1 MHLRDFL
8 KCLGALGVGAS
19 LLNPNPAAAAPPLKT
34 GPSLL
39 FDSWST
45 QVLDQQAST
54 KYPPNF
60 TPRGM
65 TQSGHRISTILSSLK
80 SYGEKTGGEV
90 KGGYNISFTQG
101 ARIDSNLLKGIQVY
115 ISLTRYQG
123 TSFAYREQE
132 LQALHDFVHD
142 QGGNILLHTNH
153 GPPPGPGKANDDY
166 TQNDKALAKKFGI
179 TLEPYFVTY
188 TTEYK
193 SEYMKMNVTKPSSK
207 LNKFFDSDFQYI
219 SNRASTIASHDS
231 CIITPPK
238 KPYAILA
245 EFPEGTTVFNRTL
258 IGPKAIPLKNSGLSK
273 CFAILVPYGKGNVIV
288 VGNSG
293 MLSNYGSIG
302 QSTGLIP
309 MENNLMFFLNCVSY
323 LAGYSEIPTPGFG
336 PSGPYLPQ

>member
-1 MHLRDFL
+1 MHRRDFL
-8 KCLGALGVGAS
+8 KCLGAVGVGAS
-19 LLNPNPAAAAPPLKT
+19 LFKTNPAAAAPPLET
-34 GPSLL
+34 GPNLL

-54 KYPPNF
+54 NYPPNF
-60 TPRGM
+60 APHGSM
-65 TQSGHRISTILSSLK
+65 TQSGRRISTILSSLE
-80 SYGEKTGGEV
+80 SYGEQIGGEI

-101 ARIDSNLLKGIQVY
+101 ATIDANLLKGIQVY

-123 TSFAYREQE
+123 TSFTYQDHE

-142 QGGNILLHTNH
+142 QGGSILLHTNH
-153 GPPPGPGKANDDY
+153 GPPPNEPDDDY

-179 TLEPYFVTY
+179 KLEPYFVTY
-188 TTEYK
+188 TTRYK

-207 LNKFFDSDFQYI
+207 LNRFFDSDFQYI

-231 CIITPPK
+231 CIITPTQ

-245 EFPEGTTVFNRTL
+245 EFPKGATVFNRSL

-273 CFAILVPYGKGNVIV
+273 CFAILVPYGNGNVIV
-288 VGNSG
+288 AGNSG

-302 QSTGLIP
+302 QSPGLIP

-323 LAGYSEIPTPGFG
+323 LAGYSEIPKPGQG
-336 PSGPYLPQ
+336 PSGPYWPC

>member
-1 MHLRDFL
+1 MHRRDFL
-8 KCLGALGVGAS
+8 KCLSALGVGAS

-65 TQSGHRISTILSSLK
+65 TQSGLRISTILSSLK

-142 QGGNILLHTNH
+142 QGGSILLHTNH

-166 TQNDKALAKKFGI
+166 TQNDKALAKKFCI

-193 SEYMKMNVTKPSSK
+193 SEYMKMNVTKPSLK

-288 VGNSG
+288 AGNSG

-323 LAGYSEIPTPGFG
+323 LAGYFEIPKPGFG
-336 PSGPYLPQ
+336 PSGPYLPC